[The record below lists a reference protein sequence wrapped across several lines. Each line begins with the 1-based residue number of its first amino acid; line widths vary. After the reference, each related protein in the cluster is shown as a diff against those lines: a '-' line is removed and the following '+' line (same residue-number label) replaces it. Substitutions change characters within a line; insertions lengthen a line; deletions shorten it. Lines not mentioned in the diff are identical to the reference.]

1 MQHVIITRWMC
12 DASGLT
18 VDCIQAAG
26 RCIQSIEHAF
36 ASAKMSI
43 PHCLG
48 SILGS
53 VTAGDFPTLNTYR
66 LHCSSFSGLP
76 SRTLNIKLV
85 KPTKGTTMKTIG
97 SIRTA
102 SHLLSGSSW
111 SSMKQ
116 ISCSTVETRGTT
128 PRTGF
133 AEVCL
138 SAFSVDLQV
147 RV

>member
-97 SIRTA
+97 NLHPKARQLPA
-102 SHLLSGSSW
+102 PSSR
-111 SSMKQ
+111 
-116 ISCSTVETRGTT
+116 STPLRSQGLALRLQERRGRLGHE
-128 PRTGF
+128 PIP
-133 AEVCL
+133 
-138 SAFSVDLQV
+138 
-147 RV
+147 